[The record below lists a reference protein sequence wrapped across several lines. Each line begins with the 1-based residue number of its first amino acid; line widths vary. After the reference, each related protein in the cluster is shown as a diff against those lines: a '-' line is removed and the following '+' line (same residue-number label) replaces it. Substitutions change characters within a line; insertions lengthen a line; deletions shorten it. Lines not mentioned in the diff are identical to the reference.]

1 MANYFSQIAVSFTVT
16 KLTLSMLVPLFAA
29 TGCEKHV
36 VAENIEVV
44 NRQQAVA
51 EKRESKLENVQEG
64 LTMKEV
70 EAVLGSPTEVR
81 TGKVTR
87 TVEKEFDFATWT
99 YREDGPIG
107 KDGKPMVQE
116 VELSFID
123 GKLQGKVPKF
133 GEKLNPVA
141 PLQMKNGQNGNHRN
155 LTPEPR

>member
-1 MANYFSQIAVSFTVT
+1 MAT
-16 KLTLSMLVPLFAA
+16 KLTLCMLVPLFAG

-44 NRQQAVA
+44 NRQQTVA

-87 TVEKEFDFATWT
+87 TVEKEFDFASWT
-99 YREDGPIG
+99 YREGDQTI
-107 KDGKPMVQE
+107 E
-116 VELSFID
+116 VSFVD

-141 PLQMKNGQNGNHRN
+141 PLQMKNGQNGKHIKPG
-155 LTPEPR
+155 PEAR

>member
-1 MANYFSQIAVSFTVT
+1 
-16 KLTLSMLVPLFAA
+16 MLVPLFAG

-36 VAENIEVV
+36 VAENIDVV

-70 EAVLGSPTEVR
+70 EAVLGSPEEVR

-87 TVEKEFDFATWT
+87 MVEKEFDFTTWI
-99 YREDGPIG
+99 YRRAREGEQTP
-107 KDGKPMVQE
+107 DGKPKFEE
-116 VELSFID
+116 VELGFVD

-141 PLQMKNGQNGNHRN
+141 PLQMKNGQNGNHGKPG
-155 LTPEPR
+155 PEAR

>member
-1 MANYFSQIAVSFTVT
+1 MAT
-16 KLTLSMLVPLFAA
+16 KLTLCMLVPLFAG

-44 NRQQAVA
+44 NRQQTVA

-87 TVEKEFDFATWT
+87 TVEKEFDFASWT
-99 YREDGPIG
+99 YREGDQMI
-107 KDGKPMVQE
+107 E
-116 VELSFID
+116 VSFVD

-141 PLQMKNGQNGNHRN
+141 PLQMKNGQNGNHIKPVQEAR
-155 LTPEPR
+155 

>member
-1 MANYFSQIAVSFTVT
+1 MVNYFSRFAVSFMAT
-16 KLTLSMLVPLFAA
+16 KLTLCMLVPLFAG

-44 NRQQAVA
+44 NRQQALA

-70 EAVLGSPTEVR
+70 EAVLGGPNGVR

-87 TVEKEFDFATWT
+87 TVKEVDFTTWT
-99 YREDGPIG
+99 YRDGEEMI
-107 KDGKPMVQE
+107 E
-116 VELSFID
+116 VSFID

-133 GEKLNPVA
+133 GEKLNPLA
-141 PLQMKNGQNGNHRN
+141 PLQMKNGQNGNHKKPD
-155 LTPEPR
+155 PEAR